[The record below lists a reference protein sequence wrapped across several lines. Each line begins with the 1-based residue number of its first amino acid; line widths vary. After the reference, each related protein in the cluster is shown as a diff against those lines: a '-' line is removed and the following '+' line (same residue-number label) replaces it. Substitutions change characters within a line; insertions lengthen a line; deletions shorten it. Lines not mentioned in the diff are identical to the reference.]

1 MLKYVSDVN
10 EETGLCG
17 SVGTGTNT
25 AFYQSIGMVE
35 RDIEQ
40 AYDGAWY
47 LADKVPSQPLQE
59 AKDEKLTELKTKAN
73 TFEQNVCKDMVIQSS
88 LGYPMDADR
97 RSQQNVLGQ
106 ITIMEASQLET
117 IGYRCGDNVTRN
129 FSAAQLKTLYT
140 EMLLNGQHLY
150 NQKWAYEQTIS
161 EAESVE
167 AVKEISIDFKMM
179 DFTVQDD

>member
-73 TFEQNVCKDMVIQSS
+73 VFEQNVCKDMVINSS
-88 LGYPMDADR
+88 IGYQMDADK
-97 RSQQNVLGQ
+97 RSQDNMQGI
-106 ITIMEASQLET
+106 ITIMTAQSLDT
-117 IGYRCGDNVTRN
+117 MPYRCADNVTRN
-129 FSAAQLKTLYT
+129 LSKEQLQTVYNEALI
-140 EMLLNGQHLY
+140 NGQNLY
-150 NQKWAYEQTIS
+150 VQKWTL
-161 EAESVE
+161 EAQINAAETKE
-167 AVKEISIDFKMM
+167 ALDAIEIKFTMM
-179 DFTVQDD
+179 DFTKKK

>member
-10 EETGLCG
+10 EETGLFG
-17 SVGTGTNT
+17 SVGTGTNI

-35 RDIEQ
+35 RDVEQ

-47 LADKVPSQPLQE
+47 LVGKVPSQPLQE
-59 AKDEKLTELKTKAN
+59 AKDEKIAELKTKAN
-73 TFEQNVCKDMVIQSS
+73 AFEQNVCKDMVIQSS

-117 IGYRCGDNVTRN
+117 IGYRCGDNVTRD
-129 FSAAQLKTLYT
+129 FTAAQLKTLYT

-150 NQKWAYEQTIS
+150 NQKWVYEQAIDS
-161 EAESVE
+161 AETVD
-167 AVKEISIDFKMM
+167 AVKEMAIDFKMM
-179 DFTVQDD
+179 DFSVQDD